1 MPIWAP
7 SGEKL
12 LFPLVQPRQH
22 FALLPHVPISI
33 TKKLHNFIRSSRFL
47 LIIIVRFASP
57 LIHPMLAN

>member
-12 LFPLVQPRQH
+12 LCPLVQPRQH

-33 TKKLHNFIRSSRFL
+33 TKKPHYLIRSSRFL
-47 LIIIVRFASP
+47 IVITVRFASP